1 MIWAQNV
8 SAGRIKRIAISA
20 EPLSAEAKALEEAA
34 ALEESTGPDGSL
46 LTDESRKTS
55 LKEINRWPKSLE

>member
-1 MIWAQNV
+1 MLLTQNV

-34 ALEESTGPDGSL
+34 ALEESTGPDGL
-46 LTDESRKTS
+46 ADESRKTS
-55 LKEINRWPKSLE
+55 LKEVNRWPKSLE

>member
-1 MIWAQNV
+1 MGAKHF

-34 ALEESTGPDGSL
+34 ALEESTGSEDG
-46 LTDESRKTS
+46 LTADESRKTS